1 MEELK
6 RAFKMALAIVLLG
19 PVAIIFVDSFKKLA
33 PQFKIVLAVG
43 YLGLVAG
50 IYYYL
55 VIMDL
60 DDQFA
65 QQKGAYTTA
74 QKELAEFK
82 DFRGELEIAELREQ
96 YAQVIKQIEENKKI
110 IPDQDL
116 IPQLMSGLEADA
128 IEAGLTVVGKEQK
141 ETQLE
146 NYYNRIP
153 IQFEVSGSYL
163 DFIKFLKL
171 IVEPGKRLVAANQF
185 DMKVVLKKKIKKD
198 AGSSSPLLAGGQ
210 VAGAESEIAAK
221 FVVEGFTYTGVA
233 APVVGKKR

>member
-1 MEELK
+1 MEK
-6 RAFKMALAIVLLG
+6 
-19 PVAIIFVDSFKKLA
+19 FKKLP
-33 PQFKIVLAVG
+33 PQYKLLIGIGF
-43 YLGLVAG
+43 LGLVAG

-55 VIMDL
+55 VIMDV

-65 QQKGAYTTA
+65 QQKGAYAAA
-74 QKELAEFK
+74 QKELATFK
-82 DFRGELEIAELREQ
+82 DFKGELEIAQLREQ

-110 IPDQDL
+110 IPDKDFL
-116 IPQLMSGLEADA
+116 PQLMAGLEADA

-141 ETQLE
+141 ETQSE

-171 IVEPGKRLVAANQF
+171 IVEPGKRLVAANTF
-185 DMKVVLKKKIKKD
+185 DMKMVFKKKARKD
-198 AGSSSPLLAGGQ
+198 AQAPSPLLAGGQ

-221 FVVEGFTYTGVA
+221 FIVEGYTYTG
-233 APVVGKKR
+233 APAPAVGKKK